1 MSELFARQADNTM
14 YHIWQSLP
22 NQSWSDWLCVKGLID
37 MKIAIVQNKD
47 EQTRSICTQ

>member
-1 MSELFARQADNTM
+1 MSEFFAPQADNTL

-37 MKIAIVQNKD
+37 MKSDIAQNKN
-47 EQTRSICTQ
+47 EQARNICTL